1 MKVNKILAFMFI
13 LELCIIPLQGC
24 GAKSITADSTET
36 QDPCRAKPFR
46 QTQM

>member
-24 GAKSITADSTET
+24 GAKSTTGFNRNSGDSGT
-36 QDPCRAKPFR
+36 DR
-46 QTQM
+46 